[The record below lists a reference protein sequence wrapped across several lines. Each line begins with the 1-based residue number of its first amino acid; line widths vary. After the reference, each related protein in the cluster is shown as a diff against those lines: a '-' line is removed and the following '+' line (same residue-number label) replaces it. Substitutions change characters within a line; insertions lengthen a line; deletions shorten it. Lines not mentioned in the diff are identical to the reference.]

1 MPVYEYRCH
10 DCGHLTEEL
19 RTMSAADEPVVCGE
33 CQSKDTSRVQ
43 SVFSA
48 SGGSSTVPDCC
59 PVGPMTGGGCCG
71 GGACG
76 HQH

>member
-1 MPVYEYRCH
+1 MPIYEYRCH
-10 DCGHLTEEL
+10 DCGHLTEQL
-19 RTMSAADEPVVCGE
+19 RSMSAADEPVVCEE
-33 CQSKDTSRVQ
+33 CESKDTARVQ

-48 SGGSSTVPDCC
+48 SAGSAAAPHACPMGG
-59 PVGPMTGGGCCG
+59 GGGGGCCG